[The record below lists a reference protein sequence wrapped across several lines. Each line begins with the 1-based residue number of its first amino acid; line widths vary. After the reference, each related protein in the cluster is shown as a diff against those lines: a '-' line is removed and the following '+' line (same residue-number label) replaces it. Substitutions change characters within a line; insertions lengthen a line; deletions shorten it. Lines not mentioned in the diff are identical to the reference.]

1 MATNVREQIDEHA
14 LREAIADNLRRL
26 REERGVSQKV
36 VADGAGIG
44 QQTLSQAE
52 AGSNTLTLVPLLRLC
67 RYYRVKVRDLT
78 GVARV

>member
-1 MATNVREQIDEHA
+1 MATNTRELIDEQV
-14 LREAIADNLRRL
+14 LRGAIAASLKRL
-26 REERGVSQKV
+26 RDERGVSQKV
-36 VADGAGIG
+36 AADGAGIG

-52 AGSNTLTLVPLLRLC
+52 AGSNTLSLVPLLRLC